1 MQQQDVPANLA
12 GRSTHKLG
20 ERWGARGKIIGFSAI
35 GLIFIVCAGAI
46 IFLLG
51 WRPSIFQTSGL
62 LLLSITFVIM
72 KAVERVAG
80 PEMDKLFRRAKHAH
94 RGTVADETIGALLD
108 GLAENYAVRH
118 GVNTGRGNIDHLVFR
133 RDGAVFL
140 IETKPHSGWITRHDN
155 QLRRNGQP
163 LENDFVQQT
172 LDNLSWL
179 KKFLKARAG
188 FEPWVHVA
196 IVFTNAHVEKH
207 LNLKNVDVISASH
220 LSRWLERAHGN
231 PRASI
236 FLWPRVENLKNELA
250 APDSIHL
257 ACQPLLR

>member
-20 ERWGARGKIIGFSAI
+20 ERWDTRRKIIGLSAI
-35 GLIFIVCAGAI
+35 GLIFIVCVGAV

-51 WRPSIFQTSGL
+51 WHLSIFQTSGL
-62 LLLSITFVIM
+62 LLLTITFVVI

-80 PEMDKLFRRAKHAH
+80 PEMDKLFRREKHAH
-94 RGTVADETIGALLD
+94 RRAVAEEKIDARLD
-108 GLAENYAVRH
+108 GLPENYAVRH
-118 GVNTGRGNIDHLVFR
+118 DVNTGRGNIDHLVFR

-140 IETKPHSGWITRHDN
+140 IETQSHSGWITRHDN
-155 QLRRNGQP
+155 QLRRNGRP
-163 LENDFVQQT
+163 WENDLIQQT
-172 LDNLSWL
+172 LDHLSWL

-188 FEPWVHVA
+188 FEPWIHVA
-196 IVFTNAHVEKH
+196 IVFTDAHVEKH

-231 PRASI
+231 PRASV
-236 FLWPRVENLKNELA
+236 FLWPRVENLKNELS